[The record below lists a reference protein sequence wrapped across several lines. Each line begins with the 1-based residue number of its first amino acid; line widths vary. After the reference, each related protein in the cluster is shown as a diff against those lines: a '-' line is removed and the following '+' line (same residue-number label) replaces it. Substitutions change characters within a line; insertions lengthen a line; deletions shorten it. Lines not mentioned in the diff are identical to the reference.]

1 MHFMSKRNFR
11 NRSGFTVIELLVV
24 ITIIGL
30 LVAIFLPAVQSA
42 REAARA
48 TECRNNLRQMGMG
61 LHSFHATHN
70 VFPSGTVSRLANPSW
85 TYTPGNTNSFPDEIG
100 PGWSLFALLL
110 PFVEQD
116 PLYQKSRLDLPIM
129 APENESTR
137 RTSVSLYL
145 CPSDTGPRLI
155 DVTTCGSPPQAGN
168 LPAKLTDAGVCSYVG
183 SLGGGNS
190 TDPNYG
196 AYENLPFNGVF
207 HRNSRIG
214 VKDITDGTSNTIG
227 IGERDSHFV
236 ETSWVG
242 VIPTQNPIYRH
253 SPGTLCFNW
262 RPPITTVLVHAR
274 SGAPNAPGS
283 SPASFHAL
291 HRGGCNFLLMDG
303 STRVI
308 TDQIGLTTFR
318 ALCTRNNSEIISLE

>member
-1 MHFMSKRNFR
+1 MSNRLPQ

-24 ITIIGL
+24 IAIIGL
-30 LVAIFLPAVQSA
+30 LLSLLLPAVQSA
-42 REAARA
+42 REAASA
-48 TECRNNLRQMGMG
+48 TQCKNNLRQMGIG

-70 VFPSGTVSRLANPSW
+70 VFPSGIVSQLVNPNW
-85 TYTPGNTNSFPDEIG
+85 RYVPGNTNSFPDEMG

-110 PFVEQD
+110 PFLEQSS
-116 PLYQKSRLDLPIM
+116 LYQQTRLDLPIT
-129 APENESTR
+129 ASENQSTR
-137 RTSVSLYL
+137 QTSVSTYL

-168 LPAKLTDAGVCSYVG
+168 APAKLTDAGVCSYVG

-196 AYENLPFNGVF
+196 AYENQPFNGVF

-214 VKDITDGTSNTIG
+214 VKDISDGTSNTIG
-227 IGERDSHFV
+227 IGERDSQFV
-236 ETSWVG
+236 EASWVG
-242 VIPTQNPIYRH
+242 VVPTQNAIYRR
-253 SPGTLCFNW
+253 SPGKPCFNW
-262 RPPITTVLVHAR
+262 RPPITTILVHAR

-308 TDQIGLTTFR
+308 SDQIGLPAFR
-318 ALCTRNNSEIISLE
+318 ALCTRNNGEIILLE